1 MSREARSGGFG
12 SSGSLGVVASLS
24 MIAVGLVILVGAI
37 WFGVTSGAAYAL
49 PLVPKHWDS
58 QLGEY
63 AMKSMISDE
72 NPCAGSDME
81 AWLRDVGPLLVE
93 QVEGEP
99 FEYQWFVIDDETPN
113 AFALPGGWVGVHRG
127 LFAIAQR
134 PEEVASVVAHEII
147 HAENRHGT
155 ARILGSVGTSLV
167 MGLIFGGTDLAM
179 FADKGMQLLML
190 KHSRSQEEEA
200 DAQGLMLMERAGI
213 DPEGMATM
221 FEALGA
227 AAPKSGTLPAWFSTH
242 PDSQARAAEARS
254 GRRIRPTTELPKL
267 PSAQCT
273 ERSTREAPEQ

>member
-1 MSREARSGGFG
+1 MSREARAGGFG
-12 SSGSLGVVASLS
+12 SSGSLGVAASLS
-24 MIAVGLVILVGAI
+24 IIAVGLIILVGAI
-37 WFGVTSGAAYAL
+37 WFGVTSGATYAL

-63 AMKSMISDE
+63 AMKSMVSDE

-81 AWLRDVGPLLVE
+81 RWLKEVGPLLVE

-127 LFAIAQR
+127 LFAIAKR

-167 MGLIFGGTDLAM
+167 MGLVFGGTDLAM
-179 FADKGMQLLML
+179 FADQGMQLLML

-242 PDSQARAAEARS
+242 PDSQARAAEARA

-267 PSAQCT
+267 PTAECKESLTQ
-273 ERSTREAPEQ
+273 EAPER